1 MNTPGNR
8 RSLFRLAAV
17 SATAAMLLAACG
29 DDEAEVGPEAGGSIA
44 EDYDLEGAELT
55 VGSKEFTEQL
65 ILGHMARL
73 ALQTAG
79 AEVTDEIGLAGTAI
93 VREALLAGEI
103 DLYWEYTGTGW
114 ITHLGETEPVQ
125 PAEDQYQA
133 VADRDLEENDIRWI
147 EPGPFDNTY
156 AVAAHE
162 SAVEELGITQ
172 LSDLQQLL
180 EEQPEEATFCIASEF
195 ATRDDGLPGMEEHY
209 DIEFSQDQLVML
221 DEGAIYSEVAE
232 RSNCN
237 IGEVFATDGR
247 IAALDLVVLED
258 DQDFFAAYNPSVT
271 VRNEVYEQYPDLE
284 PMFAEIAASLETE
297 VMQEL
302 NARVDDLGEFPDE
315 VAEDHLREQ
324 CFIG

>member
-1 MNTPGNR
+1 M
-8 RSLFRLAAV
+8 RSITGQAPLRGLAAL
-17 SATAAMLLAACG
+17 SAAALLLTACG
-29 DDEAEVGPEAGGSIA
+29 DDEPEAGPETGGSIA
-44 EDYDLEGAELT
+44 EDYDLSGAELT

-73 ALQTAG
+73 ALEAAG

-125 PAEDQYQA
+125 PAEDQYEA
-133 VADRDLEENDIRWI
+133 VAERDLEENDIRWI

-162 SAVEELGITQ
+162 SAVEELGISQ
-172 LSDLQQLL
+172 LSDLQELL
-180 EEQPEEATFCIASEF
+180 EQQPEEATFCIASEF

-209 DIEFSQDQLVML
+209 DIEFSNDQLVML
-221 DEGAIYSEVAE
+221 DEGAIYSEVAD

-237 IGEVFATDGR
+237 LGEVFATDGR

-271 VRNEVYEQYPDLE
+271 VRDEVYQQYPDLE
-284 PMFAEIAASLETE
+284 PMFAEIAATLETE

-324 CFIG
+324 GFIG

>member
-1 MNTPGNR
+1 MSTTHRP
-8 RSLFRLAAV
+8 RSLRRIAAV
-17 SATAAMLLAACG
+17 SAAALLLSACG
-29 DDEAEVGPEAGGSIA
+29 DGEAEVDPEAGGSIA
-44 EDYDLEGAELT
+44 EDYDLAGAELT

-73 ALQTAG
+73 ALEAAG
-79 AEVTDEIGLAGTAI
+79 AEVNDEIGLAGTAI
-93 VREALLAGEI
+93 VREALVAGEI

-114 ITHLGETEPVQ
+114 ITILGETEPVQ
-125 PAEDQYQA
+125 PAEEQYEA
-133 VADRDLEENDIRWI
+133 VAERDLEENDIRWI

-162 SAVEELGITQ
+162 SAADEFGLATI
-172 LSDLQQLL
+172 SDLQDLL
-180 EEQPEEATFCIASEF
+180 AEQPEEATFCIASEF

-209 DIEFSQDQLVML
+209 DIDFSDDQLVML

-232 RSNCN
+232 RTNCN

-284 PMFAEIAASLETE
+284 PMFAEIAATLETE

-315 VAEDHLREQ
+315 VAEDHLRDQ
-324 CFIG
+324 GFIG

>member
-1 MNTPGNR
+1 MRSTPSHVPLRG
-8 RSLFRLAAV
+8 LAAL
-17 SATAAMLLAACG
+17 SAAALLLTACG
-29 DDEAEVGPEAGGSIA
+29 DDEPEAGPEAGGSIA
-44 EDYDLEGAELT
+44 EDYDLSGAELT

-73 ALQTAG
+73 ALEAAG

-125 PAEDQYQA
+125 PAEDQYEA
-133 VADRDLEENDIRWI
+133 VAERDLEENGIRWI

-162 SAVEELGITQ
+162 SAVDELGISQ
-172 LSDLQQLL
+172 LSDLQELL
-180 EEQPEEATFCIASEF
+180 EQQPEEATFCIASEF

-209 DIEFSQDQLVML
+209 DIEFSDDQLVML
-221 DEGAIYSEVAE
+221 DEGAIYSEVAD

-237 IGEVFATDGR
+237 LGEVFATDGR

-271 VRNEVYEQYPDLE
+271 VRDEVYQQYPDLE
-284 PMFAEIAASLETE
+284 PMFAEIAATLETE

-315 VAEDHLREQ
+315 VAEDHLRDQ
-324 CFIG
+324 GFIG

>member
-1 MNTPGNR
+1 M
-8 RSLFRLAAV
+8 RSTLSRVPLRGLAAL
-17 SATAAMLLAACG
+17 SAAALLLTACG
-29 DDEAEVGPEAGGSIA
+29 DDEPEAGPETGGSIA
-44 EDYDLEGAELT
+44 EDYDLSGAELT

-73 ALQTAG
+73 ALEAAG
-79 AEVTDEIGLAGTAI
+79 AQVTDEIGLAGTAI

-125 PAEDQYQA
+125 PAEDQYEA
-133 VADRDLEENDIRWI
+133 VAERDLEENDIRWI

-162 SAVEELGITQ
+162 SAVEELGISQ
-172 LSDLQQLL
+172 LSDLQELL
-180 EEQPEEATFCIASEF
+180 EQQPEEATFCIASEF

-209 DIEFSQDQLVML
+209 DIEFSDDQLVML
-221 DEGAIYSEVAE
+221 DEGAIYSEVAD

-237 IGEVFATDGR
+237 LGEVFATDGR

-271 VRNEVYEQYPDLE
+271 VRDEVYQQYPDLE
-284 PMFAEIAASLETE
+284 PMFAEIAATLETE
-297 VMQEL
+297 VMQDL

-315 VAEDHLREQ
+315 VAEDHLRDQ
-324 CFIG
+324 GFIG

>member
-1 MNTPGNR
+1 MSILRSP
-8 RSLFRLAAV
+8 RSLRRIAATCAAV
-17 SATAAMLLAACG
+17 LLVTACGG
-29 DDEAEVGPEAGGSIA
+29 DDEAEVGSDGGGSIA
-44 EDYDLEGAELT
+44 QDYDLSGAELT

-73 ALQTAG
+73 ALEAAG

-125 PAEDQYQA
+125 PAEDQYEA
-133 VADRDLEENDIRWI
+133 VAERDLEENNIRWI

-162 SAVEELGITQ
+162 SAVEELGVTQ
-172 LSDLQQLL
+172 LSDLQELMEQ
-180 EEQPEEATFCIASEF
+180 QPEEADFCIASEF

-209 DIEFSQDQLVML
+209 DIEFSEDQLVML

-237 IGEVFATDGR
+237 FGEVFATDGR

-284 PMFAEIAASLETE
+284 PMFAEIAATLETE

-302 NARVDDLGEFPDE
+302 NARVDDAGEFPDA
-315 VAEDHLREQ
+315 VAEDHLREEG
-324 CFIG
+324 FIG